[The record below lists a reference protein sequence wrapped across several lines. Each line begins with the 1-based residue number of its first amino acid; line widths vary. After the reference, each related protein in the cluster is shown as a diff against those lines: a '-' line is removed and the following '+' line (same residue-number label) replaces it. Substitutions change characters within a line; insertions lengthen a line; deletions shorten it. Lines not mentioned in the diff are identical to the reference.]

1 MDTTPFFTLL
11 LTVLLPT
18 FCVVSVFAYHTIS
31 ERIESKDQEIQTLQY
46 QISQYQQHIRTLTSF
61 APPFSPGIKMH

>member
-11 LTVLLPT
+11 LTVLLST
-18 FCVVSVFAYHTIS
+18 FCVVRVFAYHTIS

-46 QISQYQQHIRTLTSF
+46 QISQYQQHIQTLTSL
-61 APPFSPGIKMH
+61 APPLPPGIKMY